1 MSGAIGGTQLLREL
15 RELGV
20 TEGGVLLVQAS
31 MRRLGP
37 VRGGART
44 VVQAL
49 RRALGPTGTLVA
61 YTGTP
66 ENSLSSR
73 AHREAT
79 AGLDRGALER
89 FLAAMPAFDPA
100 TTPSSPTMGALS
112 EEVRRT
118 RGALRSSH
126 PQCSFAAVGPEAA
139 RITAV
144 HPRSCH
150 LGEES
155 PIGRLY
161 ELGAS
166 ALLLGIP
173 SWLLSP
179 YHLAD
184 CRQPEPPTQLY
195 RCRVAGQDGTAE
207 WAEFEGIRFDDRH
220 FPELGTA
227 VRQSVKFGEGW
238 VGAAECFLVPVAPAV
253 DAADR
258 WLRERRNFPPH

>member
-238 VGAAECFLVPVAPAV
+238 VGAAECFLVPVVPAV